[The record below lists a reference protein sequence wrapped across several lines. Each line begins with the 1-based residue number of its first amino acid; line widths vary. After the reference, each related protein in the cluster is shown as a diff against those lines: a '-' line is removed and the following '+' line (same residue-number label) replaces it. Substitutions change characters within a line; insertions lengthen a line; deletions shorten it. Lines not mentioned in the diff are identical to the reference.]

1 MPISTID
8 KLSYAS
14 SDVKNMSVTSK
25 GLLTAKKAAKGKGTA
40 QIAIT
45 AGKVKKTC
53 KVTVK

>member
-14 SDVKNMSVTSK
+14 SDVKNVSVTSK

-40 QIAIT
+40 QITIT